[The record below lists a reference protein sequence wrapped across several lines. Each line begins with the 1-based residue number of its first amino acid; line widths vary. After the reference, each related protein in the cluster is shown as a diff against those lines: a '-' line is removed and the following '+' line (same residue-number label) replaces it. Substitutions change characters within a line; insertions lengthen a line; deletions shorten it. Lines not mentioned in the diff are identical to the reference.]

1 MQKKEG
7 KNQLH
12 LNYRFYEHHISVKV
26 HPTIVLEGLFSAT
39 TMESALSAD
48 LSSSHS
54 MSHYEE
60 SPRAVRE
67 LFDVI
72 AYNKCE
78 FCLVSGLGLV

>member
-1 MQKKEG
+1 M
-7 KNQLH
+7 H

-78 FCLVSGLGLV
+78 FLSVSG